1 MILWS
6 QAHGILIL
14 FVTVPPPFATITKTE
29 LNAWKI
35 TCIAWD
41 YLQLILESYIS
52 TLREKYGR
60 TYWLLCAHKAL
71 LETHRLA
78 RVATNTYMPISV
90 SKLDS
95 LRSIPIDE
103 IPLVNK
109 NKVVVWLCNDLPTIG
124 HVSQACRCPLAR
136 Y

>member
-52 TLREKYGR
+52 TLREKYG
-60 TYWLLCAHKAL
+60 
-71 LETHRLA
+71 
-78 RVATNTYMPISV
+78 
-90 SKLDS
+90 
-95 LRSIPIDE
+95 
-103 IPLVNK
+103 
-109 NKVVVWLCNDLPTIG
+109 
-124 HVSQACRCPLAR
+124 
-136 Y
+136 